1 MHVATYNETSVKS
14 RGVRAKFATKIE
26 LQGRGSNVVLEVRRM
41 GGTEAAVPFADLLRS
56 RHGSP
61 SVQVD
66 AIRFAILHGAG
77 PARGF
82 EKGPTT
88 VRRPG

>member
-1 MHVATYNETSVKS
+1 
-14 RGVRAKFATKIE
+14 
-26 LQGRGSNVVLEVRRM
+26 M